1 MTRRHKQVIN
11 NQCFCGPVDAIV
23 QATSAAFRA
32 FSTPWDGS
40 VHAARNKKR
49 EEKRHSYCVI
59 LGVRPDHPRIHIE
72 SNVGECDVY
81 VGGKV
86 RVAKFMMF

>member
-1 MTRRHKQVIN
+1 MPRFEHSVRRGMDL
-11 NQCFCGPVDAIV
+11 CMRRE
-23 QATSAAFRA
+23 T
-32 FSTPWDGS
+32 
-40 VHAARNKKR
+40 KKR

-59 LGVRPDHPRIHIE
+59 LGVRPDHTRIHIE

-86 RVAKFMMF
+86 GVAKFMMF

>member
-40 VHAARNKKR
+40 VHAARNKK
-49 EEKRHSYCVI
+49 EKKKDTHTALFWVFAQTTHVFI
-59 LGVRPDHPRIHIE
+59 
-72 SNVGECDVY
+72 SNQMLVSVT
-81 VGGKV
+81 
-86 RVAKFMMF
+86 FMSEVKSE